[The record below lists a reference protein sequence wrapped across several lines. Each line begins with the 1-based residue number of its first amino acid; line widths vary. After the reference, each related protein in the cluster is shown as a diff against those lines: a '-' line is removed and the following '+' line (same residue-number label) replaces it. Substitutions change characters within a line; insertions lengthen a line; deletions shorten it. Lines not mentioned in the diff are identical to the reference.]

1 MHPALI
7 RSGSQTGACT
17 QYAST
22 YMHAHA
28 NTHLHKTIHL
38 IMNQSLMAFPLNE
51 SGVFIPAAVY
61 KVSKNCQG
69 RNINKWNKTYP
80 KADMKPHLH

>member
-17 QYAST
+17 QHAST
-22 YMHAHA
+22 YTHAHTNA
-28 NTHLHKTIHL
+28 HLHKTIRL

-51 SGVFIPAAVY
+51 SGVFIPAAVC
-61 KVSKNCQG
+61 KVSES
-69 RNINKWNKTYP
+69 
-80 KADMKPHLH
+80 